1 MPSEDDSDSEL
12 DGCLKF
18 LGTPF
23 SAVGLKGP
31 AAAIFIEANFLLS
44 R

>member
-1 MPSEDDSDSEL
+1 MIAISNWSR
-12 DGCLKF
+12 CLKF